1 MPYALLTHVGYVSHA
16 HNLLL
21 DVWLSL
27 GALGLIAFLGM
38 ILNAVWPNPSSPWR
52 NAALASLLVM
62 LVHGSV
68 DDALWGYAGILIPVM
83 FIPLALL
90 IRPAESTRVAP
101 RRRVQPGLAI
111 WPVSALGL
119 LVMLV
124 APAGRAALEANWG
137 ALLQTRDELSVY
149 HWPDVPLQDT
159 LRRNGQEIAL
169 VTALYQQAASSIP
182 ATQPHSGAWVKSSY
196 SRYDAA
202 CQHLAAAYVAA
213 PEHRATR
220 QLLGEC
226 YALSGRADQA
236 VELWRTIDTSES
248 QLALRRWWYE
258 SYLGDAERTSSLNRA
273 VAMLLAGEVVVPNE
287 Q

>member
-1 MPYALLTHVGYVSHA
+1 MSLVSHA
-16 HNLLL
+16 HNLLM
-21 DVWLSL
+21 WLSL

-90 IRPAESTRVAP
+90 IRPAESTRVTP

-159 LRRNGQEIAL
+159 LRRNGQGEIAL
-169 VTALYQQAASSIP
+169 VTALYQQAASFDP
-182 ATQPHSGAWVKSSY
+182 GNATAQWRLGQIELAQG
-196 SRYDAA
+196 RYDAA